1 MTDNVF
7 SQLQI
12 SSILNLWLGQEPPS
26 LLWKPVRLQRSDLLQ
41 QGALATHS
49 GL

>member
-7 SQLQI
+7 SQWQI
-12 SSILNLWLGQEPPS
+12 SFILNWWLRVGTTIIAMET
-26 LLWKPVRLQRSDLLQ
+26 RLQRSDLLQ